1 MGNKAS
7 KPKDTIPFDIRDEKN
22 KFKLPNVL
30 HLTAAKL
37 ISQAKFSDLEK
48 LHDKKYCD
56 NMIILTAKVLRHHLN
71 SQEVLWLDRSLRD
84 NNGEPIENL
93 KTDHLVH
100 LDKKSVNKL
109 DVDGEEK
116 KLHMCT
122 GIARY
127 YIKVAHL
134 FAAINK
140 TVNPMISWKNAE
152 GKQLTPIMNKSDVPK
167 GVITTLSKLN
177 FCTQRIAAIKPM
189 HNTDKNILI
198 KAKNCDMNIKTE
210 NIQIGGGEEPSTEI
224 EAPSTETEEP
234 GFFQNITNKAN
245 NLLDSAINNSKEI
258 ISNTT
263 EKTKEVLSG
272 VTDKTKDMA
281 SNIVQ
286 KAENLKEQEP
296 LENPVSNLIT
306 DKEVDS
312 DTEEAVPIPE
322 EKKVQESPVLAEN
335 EPPLEEKTEQ
345 QSVVTEEVKEEI
357 QKIKE
362 DKQEKIQEE
371 NTENGN
377 TNKKAI
383 SKALTDEIG
392 IPELEALYFDVYN
405 FKKGIFDDKTDK
417 SQKQYEQDV
426 AKFYKTFAAT
436 DKVPPEIKKFSD
448 IKLKDFHTQPLCND
462 KDSPWSKSYHAT
474 PNNKDF
480 DLFQKYAK
488 HITDMTLKNKQN
500 EQKLVAIIDQMFAYW
515 IDPSTKVKELTI
527 EPELTYEKLDKLIPE
542 TRDIIIQ
549 LYVECEKDFQEGLNM
564 LEAIIK
570 KRMLI
575 NAENRVDRFQK
586 KRDEM
591 LDNDMSQETD
601 ATPSPDAVG
610 ATDVP
615 VETEEEK
622 ELTQEETP
630 PEEKKEEYNPIV
642 EATEVT
648 VNDKPVVEEVKPEE
662 EAPTPDKKNP
672 PPPDE
677 NKEEKLKEIEADL
690 KNKLGDNYGWYMER
704 LHSAPPHIPNWN
716 K

>member
-1 MGNKAS
+1 M
-7 KPKDTIPFDIRDEKN
+7 
-22 KFKLPNVL
+22 
-30 HLTAAKL
+30 
-37 ISQAKFSDLEK
+37 
-48 LHDKKYCD
+48 
-56 NMIILTAKVLRHHLN
+56 
-71 SQEVLWLDRSLRD
+71 
-84 NNGEPIENL
+84 
-93 KTDHLVH
+93 
-100 LDKKSVNKL
+100 
-109 DVDGEEK
+109 
-116 KLHMCT
+116 
-122 GIARY
+122 
-127 YIKVAHL
+127 
-134 FAAINK
+134 
-140 TVNPMISWKNAE
+140 
-152 GKQLTPIMNKSDVPK
+152 
-167 GVITTLSKLN
+167 
-177 FCTQRIAAIKPM
+177 
-189 HNTDKNILI
+189 
-198 KAKNCDMNIKTE
+198 
-210 NIQIGGGEEPSTEI
+210 
-224 EAPSTETEEP
+224 
-234 GFFQNITNKAN
+234 
-245 NLLDSAINNSKEI
+245 
-258 ISNTT
+258 
-263 EKTKEVLSG
+263 
-272 VTDKTKDMA
+272 
-281 SNIVQ
+281 
-286 KAENLKEQEP
+286 
-296 LENPVSNLIT
+296 
-306 DKEVDS
+306 
-312 DTEEAVPIPE
+312 
-322 EKKVQESPVLAEN
+322 AEN

-357 QKIKE
+357 QKIQE
-362 DKQEKIQEE
+362 EKQEKIQEE

-417 SQKQYEQDV
+417 SQKQYELDV

-527 EPELTYEKLDKLIPE
+527 DPELTYEKLDKLIPE

-630 PEEKKEEYNPIV
+630 PEEKIEEYNPIV

-662 EAPTPDKKNP
+662 EAPNPEEEAP
-672 PPPDE
+672 PPPEE

-704 LHSAPPHIPNWN
+704 LQSAPPHIPNWN